1 MKKNKIIQ
9 FFLVIV
15 GIILLFFTYYSSD
28 KDKIVDIDKNILI
41 GDDAKLTEETSNII
55 ENAKYF
61 GTNNKGIFFELNAAV
76 TMVNHDEPN
85 ISNMKIVNAV
95 INLRD
100 GSKIFIKSDYAIYDK
115 STNNTNFM
123 GNILVTESN
132 NKITCDNLDLIIS
145 ENLIKVFNNVSY
157 DGEKGLIR
165 SDEVHIDILKNEVNI
180 FMFEK
185 NDKVW
190 VKYKN

>member
-1 MKKNKIIQ
+1 
-9 FFLVIV
+9 
-15 GIILLFFTYYSSD
+15 
-28 KDKIVDIDKNILI
+28 
-41 GDDAKLTEETSNII
+41 
-55 ENAKYF
+55 
-61 GTNNKGIFFELNAAV
+61 
-76 TMVNHDEPN
+76 
-85 ISNMKIVNAV
+85 MKIVNAV
-95 INLRD
+95 INLSD
-100 GSKIFIKSDYAIYDK
+100 GREINIKSDYAIYDK

-132 NKITCDNLDLIIS
+132 NQITCDNLDLIMS

-185 NDKVW
+185 NDKVR